1 MELDWESVAI
11 SRTAALES
19 FDFGA
24 ELFFAAAAAIVSL
37 DFKSDPAVAAKA
49 RSPAEG
55 YSFVIPKEY

>member
-24 ELFFAAAAAIVSL
+24 ELFFAAAAIVSL